1 MDQGRD
7 TGESDAESRVGRSQ
21 RGVEESGGFEGGE
34 VPGEEGERGVYGVEG
49 VAGVGEG
56 GKEGGRFVVSPGDF

>member
-21 RGVEESGGFEGGE
+21 RGVEESGRFEGGE
-34 VPGEEGERGVYGVEG
+34 VPREEGERGVSGVEG
-49 VAGVGEG
+49 VAGVGGG